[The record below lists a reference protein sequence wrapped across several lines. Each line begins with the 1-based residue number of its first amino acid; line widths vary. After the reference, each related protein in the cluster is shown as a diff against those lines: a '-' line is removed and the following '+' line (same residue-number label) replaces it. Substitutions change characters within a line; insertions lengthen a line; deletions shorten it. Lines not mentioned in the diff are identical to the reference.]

1 MFTEVLVWATAPA
14 MPRPMGKRISVIPT
28 PCATFDHNSPRSR
41 STRKSVQRSA
51 STVRRAAPTISW
63 SNRSRSRAA
72 TSAFAASRMPP
83 SFSTRWRSLSI
94 ILRADRA
101 YHSNGMD
108 RKCAPSQ
115 PEKPARFVVTL
126 GLDVE
131 PRQGGGLG
139 VALVE
144 RGVFAD
150 RDLAAGRLHP
160 QGRVLAVVGEHAAA
174 DGGEGV
180 DARFVQ
186 GLLLRFELG

>member
-51 STVRRAAPTISW
+51 STVRRADPTISW
-63 SNRSRSRAA
+63 SKRSRSRSA

-94 ILRADRA
+94 FLRADRA
-101 YHSNGMD
+101 YHSHAIAEQ
-108 RKCAPSQ
+108 CAPSQ
-115 PEKPARFVVTL
+115 PQEAAGFVVSL
-126 GLDVE
+126 RLDVE
-131 PRQGGGLG
+131 ARQGGRLR
-139 VALVE
+139 VALVQG
-144 RGVFAD
+144 RIFAD
-150 RDLAAGRLHP
+150 RDLSAGRLDP
-160 QGRVLAVVGEHAAA
+160 QADVLPVVREGPAA

-180 DARFVQ
+180 DARLVE
-186 GLLLRFELG
+186 R